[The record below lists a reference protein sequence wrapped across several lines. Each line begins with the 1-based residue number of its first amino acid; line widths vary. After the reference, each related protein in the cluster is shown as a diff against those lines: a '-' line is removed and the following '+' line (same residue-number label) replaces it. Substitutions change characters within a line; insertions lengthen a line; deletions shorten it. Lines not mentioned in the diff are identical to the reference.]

1 MTSPHTE
8 AAARRDDW
16 TRRPHRKIWALALPI
31 MLANVSIPLVGA
43 VDTAVMGHL
52 PSEVYIGAVAI
63 GAVIF
68 SFLYWGFGFLRMGT
82 TGFVSQAFGARDHDE
97 MANAFCR
104 AVAVG
109 VATGLLL
116 ILLHWPIGRLALWLF
131 EAEAE
136 TESLAWLYFSIRI
149 WSAPAA
155 LVQYAA
161 LGFLIG
167 VQRTPAV
174 LGLQLL
180 LNGTNIT
187 LDLVFVLGMGWGV
200 EGVATASLI
209 GEYTAAIAG
218 VLLVRGTLRRLGGR
232 VETTRLLDPSAF
244 KALVSVN
251 FNIFVRTL
259 CLVFAFA
266 YFTAQGASFG
276 TTTLAANAVLMQM
289 IAFIAYG
296 LDGFAHAV
304 ETLGGSAYGARDL
317 RTFRVVVRTSTLWAA
332 FMAFLN
338 VAVFYLVGGIFIGWM
353 TSLDAVREE
362 ALQYLPWV
370 ALSPL
375 LSVWSFQLDGIYIGT
390 TFSREM
396 RNGMLVSL
404 AGYLAAVSL
413 LTPWWGNH
421 GLWCALLLF
430 FVLRA
435 LTLYAWYPRIEA
447 RMAEMG

>member
-1 MTSPHTE
+1 MSGTPDNAGTGKT
-8 AAARRDDW
+8 DW
-16 TRRPHRKIWALALPI
+16 TRRRHGKVWALALPI

-52 PSEVYIGAVAI
+52 SSEIYIGAVAI

-82 TGFVSQAFGARDHDE
+82 TGFVSQAYGARDHNE
-97 MANAFCR
+97 MANAFTR
-104 AVAVG
+104 AVMVG
-109 VATGLLL
+109 LVTGAMLLL
-116 ILLHWPIGRLALWLF
+116 LQWPIGRLALWLF

-174 LGLQLL
+174 LALQLL
-180 LNGTNIT
+180 LNGTNIS
-187 LDLVFVLGMGWGV
+187 LDLLFVVGLEWGV

-218 VLLVRGTLRRLGGR
+218 VLMVRGTLRRLNGR
-232 VETTRLLDPSAF
+232 VERPRLLDRGAF
-244 KALVSVN
+244 MALLSVN

-259 CLVFAFA
+259 CLVFAFS
-266 YFTAQGASFG
+266 YFTAQGAVFG
-276 TTTLAANAVLMQM
+276 TTTLAANAILMHM
-289 IAFIAYG
+289 IAFISYG

-304 ETLGGSAYGARDL
+304 ETLGGGAYGARNL
-317 RTFRVVVRTSTLWAA
+317 RTFRVAVRTSTQWAA
-332 FMAFLN
+332 IMAFLN
-338 VAVFYLVGGIFIGWM
+338 VAVFYLLGGAFIGWM
-353 TSLDAVREE
+353 TSLDQVYEH
-362 ALQYLPWV
+362 ALRYLPWV

-390 TFSREM
+390 TFTREM
-396 RNGMLVSL
+396 RNGMVISL
-404 AGYLAAVSL
+404 AGYLAAVWL
-413 LTPWWGNH
+413 LTPAWGNH
-421 GLWCALLLF
+421 GLWAALMIF

-435 LTLYAWYPRIEA
+435 VTLYAWYPRIEA
-447 RMAEMG
+447 RMINP

>member
-1 MTSPHTE
+1 MSSLSSDAMSAHE
-8 AAARRDDW
+8 DW
-16 TRRPHRKIWALALPI
+16 TRRRHGKVWALALPI

-52 PSEVYIGAVAI
+52 PSEIYIGAVAI
-63 GAVIF
+63 GAVVF

-82 TGFVSQAFGARDHDE
+82 TGFVAQAYGARDHNE
-97 MANAFCR
+97 MANAFAR
-104 AVAVG
+104 AVAVA
-109 VATGLLL
+109 VAVGGLL
-116 ILLHWPIGRLALWLF
+116 ILLQWPIGRLALWLF
-131 EAEAE
+131 EAGAE
-136 TESLAWLYFSIRI
+136 TESLAYLYFSIRI

-180 LNGTNIT
+180 LNGINIT
-187 LDLVFVLGMGWGV
+187 LDLLFVVGLGWEV

-209 GEYTAAIAG
+209 GEYTAAVAG
-218 VLLVRGTLRRLGGR
+218 VLLVRGTLRRLDGR
-232 VETTRLLDPSAF
+232 VEKPRLLDPAAF

-259 CLVFAFA
+259 CLVFAFS
-266 YFTAQGASFG
+266 YFTARGAVFG
-276 TTTLAANAVLMQM
+276 PATLAANAILMQM
-289 IAFIAYG
+289 IAFISYG

-304 ETLGGSAYGARDL
+304 ETLGGGAYGARDL
-317 RTFRVVVRTSTLWAA
+317 RTFRVAVRTSTQWAA
-332 FMAFLN
+332 IMAFLN
-338 VAVFYLVGGIFIGWM
+338 IAVFYLLGGVFIGWM
-353 TSLDAVREE
+353 TSLDTVVDQ
-362 ALQYLPWV
+362 ALRYLPWV
-370 ALSPL
+370 AMSPL
-375 LSVWSFQLDGIYIGT
+375 LSVWSFQLDGIYIGA
-390 TFSREM
+390 TFTREM
-396 RNGMLVSL
+396 RNGMLISL
-404 AGYLAAVSL
+404 AGYLAAVWL

-421 GLWCALLLF
+421 GLWGALMIF

-447 RMAEMG
+447 RLRAV

>member
-1 MTSPHTE
+1 MPDLSHN
-8 AAARRDDW
+8 AREDW
-16 TRRPHRKIWALALPI
+16 TRRRHAKIWGLALPI

-43 VDTAVMGHL
+43 VDTGVMGHL
-52 PSEVYIGAVAI
+52 PSEVFIGAVAI

-82 TGFVSQAFGARDHDE
+82 TGFVSQALGARDYDE
-97 MANAFCR
+97 VANAFAR
-104 AVAVG
+104 AVLVG
-109 VATGLLL
+109 VSVGALL
-116 ILLHWPIGRLALWLF
+116 ILLQWPVGRLALWLF
-131 EAEAE
+131 EADAE
-136 TESLAWLYFSIRI
+136 TERMAFLYFSIRI

-187 LDLVFVLGMGWGV
+187 LDLLFVVGMGWGV

-209 GEYTAAIAG
+209 GEYTAAAAG
-218 VLLVRGTLRRLGGR
+218 VLLVRGTLRRLQGKVDR
-232 VETTRLLDPSAF
+232 PRLLDPAAF
-244 KALVSVN
+244 KALVNVN

-259 CLVFAFA
+259 CLVFAFSF
-266 YFTAQGASFG
+266 FTAQGAVFG
-276 TTTLAANAVLMQM
+276 PTTLAANAILMQL

-304 ETLGGSAYGARDL
+304 ETLGGSAFGARDL
-317 RTFRVVVRTSTLWAA
+317 RAFRAAVRTSTQWAA
-332 FMAFLN
+332 IMASLN
-338 VAVFYLVGGIFIGWM
+338 VVVFYLLGGVFIGWM
-353 TSLDAVREE
+353 TSLDAVYDM
-362 ALQYLPWV
+362 ALRYLPWV

-390 TFSREM
+390 TFTREM
-396 RNGMLVSL
+396 RNGMLASL
-404 AGYLAAVSL
+404 AGYLAAVWL

-421 GLWCALLLF
+421 GLWCALMVF

-435 LTLYAWYPRIEA
+435 LTLYAWYPRIEG
-447 RMAEMG
+447 RMEDYPG

>member
-1 MTSPHTE
+1 MSSPSSD
-8 AAARRDDW
+8 AASAREDW
-16 TRRPHRKIWALALPI
+16 TRRPHGKVWALALPI

-52 PSEVYIGAVAI
+52 PSEIYIGAVAI
-63 GAVIF
+63 GAVVF

-82 TGFVSQAFGARDHDE
+82 TGFVAQAYGARDHNE
-97 MANAFCR
+97 MANAFAR
-104 AVAVG
+104 AVAVALG
-109 VATGLLL
+109 VGGLL
-116 ILLHWPIGRLALWLF
+116 ILLQWPIGWLALWLF
-131 EAEAE
+131 EAGAE
-136 TESLAWLYFSIRI
+136 TESLAYLYFSIRI

-180 LNGTNIT
+180 LNGINIT
-187 LDLVFVLGMGWGV
+187 LDLLFVVGMGWGV

-209 GEYTAAIAG
+209 GEYSAAVAG
-218 VLLVRGTLRRLGGR
+218 VLLVRGTLRRLHGR
-232 VETTRLLDPSAF
+232 VERPRLMDPRAF
-244 KALVSVN
+244 RALVSVN

-259 CLVFAFA
+259 CLVFAFS
-266 YFTAQGASFG
+266 YFTARGAVFG
-276 TTTLAANAVLMQM
+276 PTTLAANAILMQM
-289 IAFIAYG
+289 IAFISYG

-304 ETLGGSAYGARDL
+304 ETLGGGAYGARDL
-317 RTFRVVVRTSTLWAA
+317 RTFRVAVRTSTQWAA
-332 FMAFLN
+332 IMAFLN
-338 VAVFYLVGGIFIGWM
+338 IAVFYLLGGVFVGWM
-353 TSLDAVREE
+353 TSLDTVFDE
-362 ALQYLPWV
+362 ALRYLPWV

-390 TFSREM
+390 TFTREM
-396 RNGMLVSL
+396 RNGMLISL
-404 AGYLAAVSL
+404 AGYLAAVWL

-421 GLWCALLLF
+421 GLWGALMFF

-435 LTLYAWYPRIEA
+435 LTLYVWYPRIEA
-447 RMAEMG
+447 RLRAST